1 MKSFVVSSSSSKASP
16 SSKSLGTNHRVVSE
30 IDLTQDCLTIARH
43 LLQSSFTDGLLER
56 LGIQPKGFPI
66 IHFFKSEY
74 FYYCYGPHAIQLAD
88 EFYGTRQL
96 LRQEQNLEILEV
108 NKKLMKKIASSL
120 LERRVHVIFW
130 NRIETVGWKVKFQAL
145 PGDYLLLEA
154 ELGSIDRSSFLSDFV
169 ATVSL
174 TETNKLA
181 AAFVSLMQS
190 QIVLMEFNDDQD
202 FSRFVCF
209 FLIVVLI
216 T

>member
-1 MKSFVVSSSSSKASP
+1 MKSFVVSSSSVKASP
-16 SSKSLGTNHRVVSE
+16 SSKSLGTNHRGPND
-30 IDLTQDCLTIARH
+30 IDLTQDSLTLARH
-43 LLQSSFTDGLLER
+43 LLQSTFTEGLLER
-56 LGIQPKGFPI
+56 LGIQPRGFPI

-120 LERRVHVIFW
+120 IERRVHVIFW
-130 NRIETVGWKVKFQAL
+130 NRIESIGWKVKLQAL
-145 PGDYLLLEA
+145 PGDYLSLEA
-154 ELGSIDRSSFLSDFV
+154 ELGSLDRSSFLSDFV
-169 ATVSL
+169 ATVSFMN
-174 TETNKLA
+174 ETNKLA

-202 FSRFVCF
+202 FSRFVCLF
-209 FLIVVLI
+209 FLLYY
-216 T
+216 